1 MRCLSFVLCCV
12 TLLLSSATMVGA
24 ASRVLH
30 RVDFSTQPD
39 GDAVAWLKRQGFE
52 LHLRAHELA
61 PRFEQGRLVLETA
74 TETAGGFV
82 QTLHVPG
89 VRRLRVRWGVDRY
102 PQGADWAKG
111 VYRVPIAVMVSFGE
125 DKIASG
131 SLFIPNAPYFLSV
144 FLGEHE
150 QEGRAYTARY
160 YKKGGRYF
168 CQPCGVPPGQTVVT
182 EFDLDTHFTEQF
194 QQRVLPPVSSVS
206 FQMNTTDTTGGARA
220 FLINIELLE

>member
-1 MRCLSFVLCCV
+1 MRCLSFVLCWV
-12 TLLLSSATMVGA
+12 TLLLASTAMAGA
-24 ASRVLH
+24 AGRVLY

-52 LHLRAHELA
+52 FHLKAHALA

-74 TETAGGFV
+74 TETAGV
-82 QTLHVPG
+82 LVRKLNVPG
-89 VRRLRVRWGVDRY
+89 VRHLRVRWGVDRY

-125 DKIASG
+125 DKIDSG
-131 SLFIPNAPYFLSV
+131 SMFVPNAPYFLSV
-144 FLGEHE
+144 FLGAHE
-150 QEGRAYTARY
+150 QEGRAYTAKY
-160 YKKGGRYF
+160 YQQGGRYF

-182 EFDLDTHFTEQF
+182 EFDLETQFTEQF

-206 FQMNTTDTTGGARA
+206 VQMNTTDTTGSARA
-220 FLINIELLE
+220 FLITIELLE

>member
-1 MRCLSFVLCCV
+1 
-12 TLLLSSATMVGA
+12 MVGA
-24 ASRVLH
+24 ASRIIY
-30 RVDFSTQPD
+30 RVDFSSQPD
-39 GDAVAWLKRQGFE
+39 GDAVAWLKRQGFAF
-52 LHLRAHELA
+52 HLKAHELA

-144 FLGEHE
+144 FLGAHE

-160 YKKGGRYF
+160 YQQGGRYF

-182 EFDLDTHFTEQF
+182 EFDLETHFTEQF
-194 QQRVLPPVSSVS
+194 QQTVLPPVSSVGV
-206 FQMNTTDTTGGARA
+206 QMNTTDTTGGARA
-220 FLINIELLE
+220 FLMSIELLE

>member
-1 MRCLSFVLCCV
+1 
-12 TLLLSSATMVGA
+12 
-24 ASRVLH
+24 
-30 RVDFSTQPD
+30 VDFSTQPD

-52 LHLRAHELA
+52 FHLRAHALA
-61 PRFEQGRLVLETA
+61 PRFERGRLVLETA

-82 QTLHVPG
+82 QKLNVPH

-102 PQGADWAKG
+102 PQGADWTKG
-111 VYRVPIAVMVSFGE
+111 IYRVPIAVMVSFGE
-125 DKIASG
+125 DKIDSG

-182 EFDLDTHFTEQF
+182 EFDLETHFTEQF
-194 QQRVLPPVSSVS
+194 QQRVLPSVSSVS

-220 FLINIELLE
+220 FLINIELLD

>member
-1 MRCLSFVLCCV
+1 MRRLVGFLCWV

-24 ASRVLH
+24 ASRIIY
-30 RVDFSTQPD
+30 RVDFSSQPD
-39 GDAVAWLKRQGFE
+39 GDAVAWLTRQGFAF
-52 LHLRAHELA
+52 HLKAHELA

-125 DKIASG
+125 DKMDSG

-144 FLGEHE
+144 FLGAHE

-160 YKKGGRYF
+160 YQQGGRYF
-168 CQPCGVPPGQTVVT
+168 CQPCRVPPGQTVVT
-182 EFDLDTHFTEQF
+182 EFDLETQFTEQF
-194 QQRVLPPVSSVS
+194 QQTVLPPVSRVGV
-206 FQMNTTDTTGGARA
+206 QMNTTDTTGGARA
-220 FLINIELLE
+220 FLMSIELLE

>member
-1 MRCLSFVLCCV
+1 MRCLSFVLCWV
-12 TLLLSSATMVGA
+12 TLLLASATMVGA

-52 LHLRAHELA
+52 FHLKAHELA

-74 TETAGGFV
+74 TETAGVLV
-82 QTLHVPG
+82 QKLHVPG

-102 PQGADWAKG
+102 PHGADWTKG

-125 DKIASG
+125 DKIDSG

-144 FLGEHE
+144 FLGAHE

-182 EFDLDTHFTEQF
+182 EFDLETHFTKQF
-194 QQRVLPPVSSVS
+194 QQRVLPSVSSVS
-206 FQMNTTDTTGGARA
+206 VQMNTTDTTGGARA

>member
-1 MRCLSFVLCCV
+1 
-12 TLLLSSATMVGA
+12 MVGA
-24 ASRVLH
+24 ASRVIY
-30 RVDFSTQPD
+30 RVDFSSQPD
-39 GDAVAWLKRQGFE
+39 GDAVAWLKRQGFAF
-52 LHLRAHELA
+52 HLKAHELA

-144 FLGEHE
+144 FLGAHE

-160 YKKGGRYF
+160 YQQGGRYF

-182 EFDLDTHFTEQF
+182 EFDLETHFTEQF
-194 QQRVLPPVSSVS
+194 QQTVLPPVSSVGV
-206 FQMNTTDTTGGARA
+206 QMNTTDTTGGARA
-220 FLINIELLE
+220 FLMSIELLE

>member
-1 MRCLSFVLCCV
+1 MRRLVCFLCWV
-12 TLLLSSATMVGA
+12 TLLLSSATLVGA
-24 ASRVLH
+24 AGRVLY
-30 RVDFSTQPD
+30 RADFSTQPD

-52 LHLRAHELA
+52 FHLRAHDLA

-82 QTLHVPG
+82 QTLNVPG

-125 DKIASG
+125 DKMASG
-131 SLFIPNAPYFLSV
+131 SLFVPNTPYFLSL

-160 YKKGGRYF
+160 YQKGGRYF
-168 CQPCGVPPGQTVVT
+168 CQPCGAPPGQTVVT
-182 EFDLDTHFTEQF
+182 EFDLATQFTEQF
-194 QQRVLPPVSSVS
+194 QQTALPPVSSVG

-220 FLINIELLE
+220 FLMSIELLE

>member
-1 MRCLSFVLCCV
+1 MRRLSFVLCWV

-24 ASRVLH
+24 SSRVLH

-52 LHLRAHELA
+52 FHLRAHALA
-61 PRFEQGRLVLETA
+61 PRFERGRLVLETA

-82 QTLHVPG
+82 QKLHVPG

-102 PQGADWAKG
+102 PRGADWAKG

-125 DKIASG
+125 DKIDSG

-182 EFDLDTHFTEQF
+182 EFDLETHFTEQF
-194 QQRVLPPVSSVS
+194 QQRVLPSVSSVS

-220 FLINIELLE
+220 FLINIELLD

>member
-1 MRCLSFVLCCV
+1 MRRLICFLGWV
-12 TLLLSSATMVGA
+12 TLLLSSATLVGA
-24 ASRVLH
+24 AGRVLY

-39 GDAVAWLKRQGFE
+39 GDAVAWLTRQGFAF
-52 LHLRAHELA
+52 HLKAHELA

-74 TETAGGFV
+74 TETAGGLV
-82 QTLHVPG
+82 QKLHVPG

-125 DKIASG
+125 DKIDSG
-131 SLFIPNAPYFLSV
+131 SMFIPNAPYFLSV

-160 YKKGGRYF
+160 YQKGGRYF
-168 CQPCGVPPGQTVVT
+168 CQPCGVPRGQTVIT
-182 EFDLDTHFTEQF
+182 DFDLEEHFTEQF
-194 QQRVLPPVSSVS
+194 QQRVLPPVSSVGV
-206 FQMNTTDTTGGARA
+206 QMNTTDTTGGARA
-220 FLINIELLE
+220 FLMYIELLE

>member
-1 MRCLSFVLCCV
+1 MRRLVCFLCWLI
-12 TLLLSSATMVGA
+12 LLLASATMVGA
-24 ASRVLH
+24 TSRVIY
-30 RVDFSTQPD
+30 RMDFSSQPD

-52 LHLRAHELA
+52 FHLKAHELA

-125 DKIASG
+125 DKMDSG

-144 FLGEHE
+144 FLGAHE

-182 EFDLDTHFTEQF
+182 EFDLETHFTEQF
-194 QQRVLPPVSSVS
+194 QQRVLPSVSSVS
-206 FQMNTTDTTGGARA
+206 VQMNTTDTTGGARA
-220 FLINIELLE
+220 FLMSIELLE

>member
-1 MRCLSFVLCCV
+1 MRRLVCFLCCV
-12 TLLLSSATMVGA
+12 TLLLSSATLAGA
-24 ASRVLH
+24 AGRVLY

-39 GDAVAWLKRQGFE
+39 GDAVAWLTRQGFA

-74 TETAGGFV
+74 TETAGVFV

-102 PQGADWAKG
+102 PQGADWAKE
-111 VYRVPIAVMVSFGE
+111 VYRVPIAVMVSFGK
-125 DKIASG
+125 DKMASG
-131 SLFIPNAPYFLSV
+131 SLFVPNAPYFLSV
-144 FLGEHE
+144 FLGAHE

-160 YKKGGRYF
+160 YQQGGRYF

-182 EFDLDTHFTEQF
+182 EFDLATHFTEQF

-206 FQMNTTDTTGGARA
+206 VQMNTTDTTGGARA
-220 FLINIELLE
+220 FLMHIELLE

>member
-1 MRCLSFVLCCV
+1 MRRLVCCLCCV
-12 TLLLSSATMVGA
+12 TLLLSSAAMAGA
-24 ASRVLH
+24 GGRVLY

-39 GDAVAWLKRQGFE
+39 GDAVAWLTRQGFAF
-52 LHLRAHELA
+52 HLRAHELA

-74 TETAGGFV
+74 TETAGVFV

-89 VRRLRVRWGVDRY
+89 VRRLRVRWGVDRH

-131 SLFIPNAPYFLSV
+131 SLFVPNAPYFLSV
-144 FLGEHE
+144 FLGAHE

-160 YKKGGRYF
+160 YQQGGRYF
-168 CQPCGVPPGQTVVT
+168 CQPCGVPSGQTVVT
-182 EFDLDTHFTEQF
+182 EFDLATHFTEQF

-206 FQMNTTDTTGGARA
+206 FQMNTTDTAGGARA
-220 FLINIELLE
+220 FLMYIELLG

>member
-1 MRCLSFVLCCV
+1 MRRLSFVLCWV
-12 TLLLSSATMVGA
+12 TLLLSSTTPVGA

-39 GDAVAWLKRQGFE
+39 GDAVVWLKRQGFE
-52 LHLRAHELA
+52 FHLKAHELA

-82 QTLHVPG
+82 RKLHVPG

-125 DKIASG
+125 DKIDSG
-131 SLFIPNAPYFLSV
+131 SMFVPNAPYFLSV
-144 FLGEHE
+144 FLGAHE

-160 YKKGGRYF
+160 YQQGGRYF

-182 EFDLDTHFTEQF
+182 EFDLATQFTEQF
-194 QQRVLPPVSSVS
+194 QQRVLPPVSSVG

-220 FLINIELLE
+220 FLMSIELLE

>member
-1 MRCLSFVLCCV
+1 MRHLVCFLCGV

-24 ASRVLH
+24 ASRVIY

-39 GDAVAWLKRQGFE
+39 GDAVAWLKQQGFAF
-52 LHLRAHELA
+52 HLRAHELA

-74 TETAGGFV
+74 TETAGVLV
-82 QTLHVPG
+82 QKRNVPG

-125 DKIASG
+125 DKIDSG
-131 SLFIPNAPYFLSV
+131 SMFVPNAPYFLSV
-144 FLGEHE
+144 FLGERE

-160 YKKGGRYF
+160 YQQGGRYF
-168 CQPCGVPPGQTVVT
+168 CQPCRVPPGQTVITDV
-182 EFDLDTHFTEQF
+182 DLERHFTEQF
-194 QQRVLPPVSSVS
+194 QQTVLPPVSSVS
-206 FQMNTTDTTGGARA
+206 VQMNTTDTTGGARA
-220 FLINIELLE
+220 FLMHIELLE

>member
-1 MRCLSFVLCCV
+1 MRRLVCFLCGV

-24 ASRVLH
+24 ASRVIY

-52 LHLRAHELA
+52 FHLRAHELA

-74 TETAGGFV
+74 TETAGVFV
-82 QTLHVPG
+82 QKLNVPG

-102 PQGADWAKG
+102 PRGADWAKG

-125 DKIASG
+125 DKIDSG
-131 SLFIPNAPYFLSV
+131 SMLIPNAPYFLSV

-160 YKKGGRYF
+160 YQQGGRYF
-168 CQPCGVPPGQTVVT
+168 CHPCGVTRGQTVIT
-182 EFDLDTHFTEQF
+182 DFDLEKHFTEQF
-194 QQRVLPPVSSVS
+194 QQTVLPSVSSVS
-206 FQMNTTDTTGGARA
+206 VQMNTTDTTGGARA
-220 FLINIELLE
+220 FLMHIELLE

>member
-1 MRCLSFVLCCV
+1 MRRLVCCLCCV
-12 TLLLSSATMVGA
+12 TLLLSSAALAGA
-24 ASRVLH
+24 ASRVLY

-39 GDAVAWLKRQGFE
+39 GDAVAWLQQQGFE
-52 LHLRAHELA
+52 FHLKAHALA

-74 TETAGGFV
+74 TDTAGGFV
-82 QTLHVPG
+82 RKLHVPG

-125 DKIASG
+125 DKIDSG

-144 FLGEHE
+144 FLGAHE

-160 YKKGGRYF
+160 YQKGGRYF

-182 EFDLDTHFTEQF
+182 EFDLATHFTEQF
-194 QQRVLPPVSSVS
+194 QPRVLPPVSSVG

-220 FLINIELLE
+220 FLMSIELLE